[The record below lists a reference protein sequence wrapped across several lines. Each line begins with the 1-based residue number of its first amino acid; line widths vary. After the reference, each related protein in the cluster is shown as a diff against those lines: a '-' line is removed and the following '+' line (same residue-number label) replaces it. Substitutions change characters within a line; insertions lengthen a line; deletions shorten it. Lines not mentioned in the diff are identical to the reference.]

1 MKNRLSTLLLLCF
14 LIAMS
19 AFADLPFRNHRYD
32 GFKVLKVTSDNIV
45 FVGNSI
51 TNMHE
56 WWEAFDNP
64 AIINRGTSGAVSDE
78 LLANLESVIAGKP
91 RKIFLMIGTNDLG
104 TAGINNTEHVVG
116 NLEKILDRI
125 RHESPATEIYVQSIL
140 PCSKD
145 LNLLTQTNAAIE
157 ETCRRH
163 EGVTFINLWNDLI
176 SVRNG
181 QNSLDRL
188 HLLASGYRIWCKKI
202 APYVGS
208 DCVYQDG
215 YENLTAGLG
224 GSYGMRASYFGMLPV
239 KATDVLMIGDG
250 TVHGGEW
257 HELLHCDKVKNRGTG
272 WGYPGAGIDVIKSEI
287 PVILAG
293 NGNKTAP
300 AKIFLYV
307 GAQDAN
313 GTADLDVLKT
323 SYAGIITEIR
333 KYAPATKVYIQSL
346 LPVNNA
352 STNSSRVVPFNEKLK
367 EIAAASE
374 NVEYIDTYTS
384 MVAGGVA
391 NTAYFNGNYVWGKGY
406 AKLSQILAPYLQEEG
421 AVATSDEEAAA
432 VYDTYAA
439 RTTLMQNILSVADLR
454 FGEGAGTYP
463 SDRKAEV
470 EAAVTA
476 AEDILKQENPAAA
489 AVTAAASR
497 FNTVIQN
504 LLSVIN
510 QPALSDGGTE
520 KWHRIFTPLRSN
532 RYLTSNGGGAGV
544 TGEEKNRFAKSM
556 WKFTA
561 RQDGTL
567 NIVNRNDGSFL
578 NPSAGYDT
586 QISTSTSEPAK
597 GWQLEYAATAGLYI
611 IRSRNVELNQT
622 QAGLGYKVYN
632 WSSGGTGTDRND
644 EGCQFCVEEV
654 DFEPVTE
661 PEPLDEG
668 WYSFSVAAGS
678 DATMQGYVDSG
689 ANTIMNA
696 ETEYRQTAANFYP
709 LRIGTYQADKA
720 PLAWLHVTKVNN
732 MYRIQTLNGHTVNE
746 NCTASRDQLQAPTT
760 ISGAETVSIDK
771 WHYYNPADGAEK
783 PYVGKSSNSSN
794 TFGYVRI
801 KDQELAGYDHYVVS
815 VTGAPQAS
823 EIGSDVKLT
832 CTRSDCKGIA
842 AVYDHGHFFFPKGTA
857 VTAAD
862 FTATAVAD
870 LPSSISIVRDTI
882 RVVYS
887 VAHPVAA
894 LLEEAGTL
902 LALAGPGYPRAES
915 QARIALTEAV
925 ATASAGPDN
934 EAAAAPLRTA
944 IADFLA
950 DADLE
955 MPQAGKAYTL
965 TSVQKSGTTY
975 ALCAAGDGSLSIAAA
990 GVPAS
995 SLGNGAVF
1003 VCGEKDGRYYFVY
1016 GTGNYLV
1023 WKGHR
1028 EGTNNNSGYVGE
1040 YDAAHCLFALGTG
1053 NAQSFGTFW
1062 MQAPR
1067 EDVTKQGTFIVTS
1080 GGEFNAWSSG
1090 VAWTDGYS
1098 NLFRLE
1104 EVAYPNTVG
1113 TIALKDGSR
1122 VGVFS
1127 APFPTLL
1134 PEGAKA
1140 YSAMTDGKE
1149 VGLLEIE
1156 GDVIPAATGVAVVG
1170 PAESYVMV
1178 PAAAGAEVP
1187 DGNLLAA
1194 SGAEGITVGTEVPA
1208 YVLTE
1213 KDGVACF
1220 TLLAGSR
1227 SVAPNSAWLTAADA
1241 ADALPVRL
1249 GRVTGIGRIPENAV
1263 SGAVLHDLGGR
1274 RVGKASRGIYISD
1287 GKKILVK

>member
-1 MKNRLSTLLLLCF
+1 MKNRLSTLLLCF
-14 LIAMS
+14 LMVTA

-32 GFKVLKVTSDNIV
+32 GFKVLKVTPENIV

-91 RKIFLMIGTNDLG
+91 KKIFLMIGTNDLG

-125 RHESPATEIYVQSIL
+125 RRESPATEIYVQSIL

-145 LNLLTQTNAAIE
+145 LNLLTRTNAAIE
-157 ETCRRH
+157 ETCGRH
-163 EGVTFINLWNDLI
+163 EGVTFINLWDDLI

-208 DCVYQDG
+208 DCVYQDN
-215 YENLTAGLG
+215 YENLTAGLDR
-224 GSYGMRASYFGMLPV
+224 SYGMRASYFGMLPV

-272 WGYPGAGIDVIKSEI
+272 WGYPGADMATIRKEI
-287 PVILAG
+287 PVILTG
-293 NGNKTAP
+293 NGNKEAP

-313 GTADLDVLKT
+313 GSTDLNVLKT
-323 SYAGIITEIR
+323 GYADIITEIR
-333 KYAPATKVYIQSL
+333 KYAPATKVYIMSL

-352 STNSSRVVPFNEKLK
+352 SANRDRVVPFNEKLK
-367 EIAAASE
+367 EIAAAGE

-384 MVAGGVA
+384 MTADGVA
-391 NTAYFNGNYVWGKGY
+391 NTAYFSGNYVWGKGY

-421 AVATSDEEAAA
+421 AIATTDDEAAA
-432 VYDTYAA
+432 IYDTYAA
-439 RTTLMQNILSVADLR
+439 RTTLMQHLLSVADLR

-463 SDRKAEV
+463 PDKKAEV
-470 EAAVTA
+470 EVAVLA
-476 AEDILKQENPAAA
+476 AEDILKQENSDAAGIA
-489 AVTAAASR
+489 DAVSR
-497 FNTVIQN
+497 FNTVIQS
-504 LLSVIN
+504 LLPSIN

-520 KWHRIFTPLRSN
+520 RWHRIFTPLRSN
-532 RYLTSNGGGAGV
+532 RYLTSNGEGAGV
-544 TGEEKNRFAKSM
+544 TGEEKNQFAKSM

-561 RQDGTL
+561 RQDGTV
-567 NIVNRNDGSFL
+567 NIVNRNDGSYL
-578 NPSAGYDT
+578 SPSAGYDT
-586 QISTSTSEPAK
+586 QISTSASEPAA
-597 GWQLEYAATAGLYI
+597 GWQLEYAATSGLYI
-611 IRSRNVELNQT
+611 IRSGNVELNQT

-632 WSSGGTGTDRND
+632 WSNGGSGTDRND
-644 EGCQFCVEEV
+644 SGCQFCVEEV
-654 DFEPVTE
+654 DYEPVIE
-661 PEPLDEG
+661 PDPLDEG
-668 WYSFSVAAGS
+668 WYSFKVATGS
-678 DATMQGYVDSG
+678 DATMQGYVDNG
-689 ANTIMNA
+689 TNAILNA

-709 LRIGTYQADKA
+709 LRIGAYRAEKA
-720 PLAWLHVTKVNN
+720 PVAWLHVTKVDGK
-732 MYRIQTLNGHTVNE
+732 YRLQTLNGHTVNE
-746 NCTASRDQLQAPTT
+746 NCTASRDQQQAPTT
-760 ISGAETVSIDK
+760 ISGAGTVSIDK

-794 TFGYVRI
+794 TFSYTRV
-801 KDQELAGYDHYVVS
+801 KAQELAGYDHYVVS
-815 VTGAPQAS
+815 VTGAPQAP
-823 EIGSDVKLT
+823 ELGSDVKLT

-862 FTATAVAD
+862 FTATVVED
-870 LPSSISIVRDTI
+870 LPSSVRIVRDTI
-882 RVVYS
+882 YVVYS
-887 VAHPVAA
+887 AAHPVAA
-894 LLEEAGTL
+894 LLEEAAAL
-902 LALAGPGYPRAES
+902 LSLGGPGYPRS
-915 QARIALTEAV
+915 DSPARVTLTEAA
-925 ATASAGPDN
+925 ATAAAGPDN
-934 EAAAAPLRTA
+934 EEAAAPLRTA
-944 IADFLA
+944 IAGFLA
-950 DADLE
+950 DTDLE

-965 TSVQKSGTTY
+965 TCVQKSGTTY
-975 ALCAAGDGSLSIAAA
+975 ALCAAEDGSLSVAGA

-1003 VCGEKDGRYYFVY
+1003 VCGEKDGRYYFAY

-1028 EGTNNNSGYVGE
+1028 EGANNNSGYVGA
-1040 YDAAHCLFALGTG
+1040 YDADHCLFTLGTG

-1080 GGEFNAWSSG
+1080 GGVFNAWSSG

-1104 EVAYPNTVG
+1104 EVPYPNTVA
-1113 TIALKDGSR
+1113 TVALEGESR

-1134 PEGAKA
+1134 PEGVKA

-1156 GDVIPAATGVAVVG
+1156 GNVIPAATGVAVVG
-1170 PAESYVMV
+1170 PSESYVMV

-1187 DGNLLAA
+1187 AENLLTA
-1194 SGAEGITVGTEVPA
+1194 SGEEGTEVEAGVPA
-1208 YVLTE
+1208 YILTA
-1213 KDGVACF
+1213 KDGTACF
-1220 TLLAGSR
+1220 TLLADNR
-1227 SVAPNSAWLTAADA
+1227 SVAPNSAWLTVADA
-1241 ADALPVRL
+1241 PDALRVRL
-1249 GRVTGIGRIPENAV
+1249 GRVTGIGQIREEAAA
-1263 SGAVLHDLGGR
+1263 AVLYDLGGR
-1274 RVGKASRGIYISD
+1274 RVDNASRGIYISG